1 MNIPS
6 NWKHENDM
14 LIREFTLGNF
24 VEAVE
29 LVNNILPLAERDMHH
44 PDIDIY
50 GYKHVRVKL
59 TTHDEGATV
68 TQKDVKLAEAINEIA
83 P

>member
-1 MNIPS
+1 MNIPT

-14 LIREFTLGNF
+14 LIREFTLKNF

-29 LVNNILPLAERDMHH
+29 LVNKIVPIAEADQHH

-59 TTHDEGATV
+59 TTHDEGAKV
-68 TQKDVKLAEAINEIA
+68 TEKDIKLAGLIDKLLD
-83 P
+83 